1 MRMGPLLK
9 TVTFTAISGRI
20 ADPRRLVRRAARR
33 VLVAGLLSCLAAA
46 QEPYQP
52 LEPLKPD
59 TILLARIR
67 NVVAENLAR
76 LPDFTCVQTI
86 ERSQREP
93 GSKRFRFLD
102 NIRLEVA
109 LVEGKEL
116 YAWPGSPRFEERDLR
131 DMVGGGAIGTGDFA
145 LHAKSIYLGGAARFT
160 YQGTEQ
166 LRGRRV
172 HVFHYRVPMASSGYL
187 MRIGKAEGPV
197 GYQGHVYNDA
207 ETLEIARIEIHIDEV
222 PAYLPLKEGHKVIDY
237 APMEIGGVR
246 HVLPVS
252 MDMTLVDLNGGES
265 RNRAVFS
272 GCRQYQGETRLVFED
287 PPPDAPAT
295 APPVQWTLPEGLE
308 VRMRLTE
315 ALDLAKAAMG
325 DPVVFEVTRDAVR
338 SGQVWLPKG
347 ARVTLRLDHMACRDY
362 PVSHCFFAL
371 APGTFAFENKSG
383 EFRAELVLPDL
394 ARSMELVLRNVRPQL
409 RMIPPEMGQS
419 APGSAILLL
428 SGQRGKLPS
437 GFSTVWRTLSTRGE

>member
-1 MRMGPLLK
+1 MQR
-9 TVTFTAISGRI
+9 TA
-20 ADPRRLVRRAARR
+20 ALA
-33 VLVAGLLSCLAAA
+33 LCSCLAAA

-76 LPDFTCVQTI
+76 LPDFTCVETI

-109 LVEGKEL
+109 LVGGKEL

-145 LHAKSIYLGGAARFT
+145 LHAKSIYLGGSARFT
-160 YQGTEQ
+160 YQGTEE

-172 HVFHYRVPMASSGYL
+172 HVFHYRVPMAASGYI
-187 MRIGKAEGPV
+187 MRIGRTEGPV

-207 ETLEIARIEIHIDEV
+207 ETLEIARIEIHIDEI
-222 PAYLPLKEGHKVIDY
+222 PAWLPMKEGHKVIDY

-252 MDMTLVDLNGGES
+252 MDMTLIDLNGGES

-272 GCRQYQGETRLVFED
+272 GCRQYQGESRLLFEE
-287 PPPDAPAT
+287 PPPDAPAPQ
-295 APPVQWTLPEGLE
+295 APVEWTLPEGLE
-308 VRMRLTE
+308 VRMRLVET
-315 ALDLAKAAMG
+315 LDLAKAAMG
-325 DPVVFEVTRDAVR
+325 DPVVFEVARDAAR
-338 SGQVWLPKG
+338 SGRVWLPKG
-347 ARVTLRLDHMACRDY
+347 ARVTLRMDHIACRDF

-371 APGTFAFENKSG
+371 APGTFSFENKSG
-383 EFRAELVLPDL
+383 AFRAELVLPDL

-409 RMIPPEMGQS
+409 RMLPPEMGQ
-419 APGSAILLL
+419 APPGSAILLL
-428 SGQRGKLPS
+428 SGRRGKLPS
-437 GFSTVWRTLSTRGE
+437 GFSTVWRTLNTRGE

>member
-1 MRMGPLLK
+1 MPGLALL
-9 TVTFTAISGRI
+9 GC
-20 ADPRRLVRRAARR
+20 
-33 VLVAGLLSCLAAA
+33 LLLTA
-46 QEPYQP
+46 QEPYEP
-52 LEPLKPD
+52 LAPLKPE

-67 NVVAENLAR
+67 NVVSGNLAR
-76 LPDFTCVQTI
+76 LPDFTCLQTI
-86 ERSQREP
+86 ERSEREP

-145 LHAKSIYLGGAARFT
+145 LHAKSIYLSGSARFT
-160 YQGTEQ
+160 YQGTEE

-172 HVFHYRVPMASSGYL
+172 HVFHYRVPMADSRYIL
-187 MRIGKAEGPV
+187 RIGKAEGPV

-222 PAYLPLKEGHKVIDY
+222 PPYLPLKEGRKVIDY

-252 MDMTLVDLNGGES
+252 VDMTLVGLNGGES

-272 GCRQYQGETRLVFED
+272 GCRQYQGETRLVFEE
-287 PPPDAPAT
+287 PPPEAPA
-295 APPVQWTLPEGLE
+295 AQPPVEWTLPADLE
-308 VRMRLTE
+308 VRMRLVE
-315 ALDLAKAAMG
+315 PLDLAKAAMG
-325 DPVVFEVTRDAVR
+325 DPVVFEVTRDAAR
-338 SGQVWLPKG
+338 GGTVWLPRG

-362 PVSHCFFAL
+362 PISHCFFAL

-383 EFRAELVLPDL
+383 RFRAELVLPDL

-409 RMIPPEMGQS
+409 RMIPVEMGQA
-419 APGSAILLL
+419 APGSAILLV
-428 SGQRGKLPS
+428 SGRRGKLPG
-437 GFSTVWRTLSTRGE
+437 GFPTVWRTLSTRGEETP